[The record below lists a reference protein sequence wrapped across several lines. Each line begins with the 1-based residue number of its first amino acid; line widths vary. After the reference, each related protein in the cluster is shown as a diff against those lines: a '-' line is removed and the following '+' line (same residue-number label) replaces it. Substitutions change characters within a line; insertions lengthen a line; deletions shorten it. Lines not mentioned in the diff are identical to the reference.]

1 MSEGDC
7 TTGPK
12 PDQTLMFAEAGEASS
27 VVAKA
32 LDTNKGS
39 IERLVRLLRA
49 RRPRAVVTAAR
60 GSSDNAATYARY
72 LIETKLGVL
81 TSSAAPSIASVYSAT
96 PDLSETV
103 VLAISQSGRSPDI
116 LAIAEAARK
125 SGAPVVAMVND
136 ETSPL
141 ADMADVFL
149 PLCAGA
155 ERSVA
160 ATKTYLSSTALI
172 AQMIAA
178 WSGDDLLGSA
188 VHSLPGLMQRAWQC
202 DWSAALSVLV
212 EANDLYVVGRG
223 VGFGA
228 AQEAAL
234 KFKETCGLHAEAFSA
249 AEVRH
254 GPMALV
260 GNGFPTFIL
269 AQDDATKSGVK
280 ELADSFFANSAKL
293 VLAGL
298 SDSRAI
304 TLPVLNAHSVI
315 QPILLLQ
322 SFYKFAASLACARG
336 RNPDTPPFLNK
347 VTETV

>member
-1 MSEGDC
+1 MTKRDC
-7 TTGPK
+7 AAGVK
-12 PDQTLMFAEAGEASS
+12 PDETLMFAEAGEAGS

-32 LDTNKGS
+32 LEANRAP
-39 IERLVRLLRA
+39 IEQLVHTLRT

-96 PDLSETV
+96 PDLSETT

-116 LAIAEAARK
+116 IAIVEAARK
-125 SGAPVVAMVND
+125 SGAHIVAMVND

-172 AQMIAA
+172 AQLIAA
-178 WSGDDLLGSA
+178 WSGDDLLRTA
-188 VHSLPGLMQRAWQC
+188 VQGLPGLMERAWQC
-202 DWSAALSVLV
+202 DWSAALPALT
-212 EANDLYVVGRG
+212 EASDLYVVGRG

-260 GNGFPTFIL
+260 GTGFPTFVL

-280 ELADSFFANSAKL
+280 DLADSFFANAAKV

-298 SDSRAI
+298 NDPRAI